1 MSQLEIV
8 RVASELGLEV
18 PRDLSVIGFDD
29 VPEASKAI
37 PALSTV
43 RQPMQV
49 LGAEAARM
57 LLDLMDGITPTVT
70 HVKLPTRLVLRE
82 TTAPPA

>member
-1 MSQLEIV
+1 V
-8 RVASELGLEV
+8 
-18 PRDLSVIGFDD
+18 SVIGFDD
-29 VPEASKAI
+29 VPEASKAT

-57 LLDLMDGITPTVT
+57 LLELMDGKTPPVT
-70 HVKLPTRLVLRE
+70 HVKLPTRLVPRD